1 MNSIDYL
8 EAFLD
13 SMSRR
18 DVDGAVA
25 HLADSVVLH
34 SPIVSSQFEGKEK
47 VGSVLK
53 HLLDVV
59 DQFTP
64 KLLLRDG
71 ANVVAVLTIIVGEDV
86 IDAFDH
92 IHLGDDG
99 RIESMMVAWRP
110 LPALV
115 AVQQILVPRLG
126 GQAQELVPLDRP
138 RCS

>member
-1 MNSIDYL
+1 
-8 EAFLD
+8 
-13 SMSRR
+13 MSRR

-71 ANVVAVLTIIVGEDV
+71 ANVVAVLTITVGEDV

-115 AVQQILVPRLG
+115 AVQQLLVPRLG
-126 GQAQELVPLDRP
+126 GQAQELVPLDRS

>member
-71 ANVVAVLTIIVGEDV
+71 ANVVAVLTITVGEDV

-115 AVQQILVPRLG
+115 AVQQLLVPRLG
-126 GQAQELVPLDRP
+126 GQAQELVPLDRS